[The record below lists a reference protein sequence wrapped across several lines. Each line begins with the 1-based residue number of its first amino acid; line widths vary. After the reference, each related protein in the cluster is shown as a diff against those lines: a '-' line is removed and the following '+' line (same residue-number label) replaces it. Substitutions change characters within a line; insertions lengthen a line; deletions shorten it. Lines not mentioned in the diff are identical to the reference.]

1 MSKGDA
7 AHASKHIHGVQ
18 PGNAGTV
25 DFPVNARIAGLETR
39 VDSLERRLEAVA
51 PAPNLEVVGE
61 TEEQQSAAEQQV
73 LADEQAVANDQK
85 KLETD
90 EAAIKAAKRMK
101 N

>member
-1 MSKGDA
+1 MSKGDTA
-7 AHASKHIHGVQ
+7 NASKHVHGVQ

-51 PAPNLEVVGE
+51 PAAKPEV
-61 TEEQQSAAEQQV
+61 EEPEQSAAV
-73 LADEQAVANDQK
+73 IADEEALANDQK
-85 KLETD
+85 KLAAD
-90 EAAIKAAKRMK
+90 EAAEREAKASKKTK